1 MWINYFQV
9 SYTAFSSGR
18 EKNFNKYPASEV
30 DFAGGMYDFDSLMHY
45 GNYAFSKNRKATL
58 VALKNPKL
66 QFGRR
71 LKLSKTDILQL
82 NAMYDCKSK
91 RFLRKVT
98 TFFFNR
104 PPLSS
109 SSPSSSS
116 FGVRLNASHHSRS
129 PGIPC
134 GPSTLLLH
142 RYRSKGPKF
151 TQGILWRY
159 CFYLNLTLFQNWW
172 NVYAMYRYFLATDIP
187 KA

>member
-1 MWINYFQV
+1 MLCELIIFKFL
-9 SYTAFSSGR
+9 TLLFSSGQ

-45 GNYAFSKNRKATL
+45 GNYAFSKNRKPTL

-66 QFGRR
+66 QFGRT

-98 TFFFNR
+98 TYFFNR

-109 SSPSSSS
+109 SSSYPSACAWMLRTTVDLPAYRAVLPL
-116 FGVRLNASHHSRS
+116 FYCIDTALKARS
-129 PGIPC
+129 
-134 GPSTLLLH
+134 LL
-142 RYRSKGPKF
+142 RE
-151 TQGILWRY
+151 
-159 CFYLNLTLFQNWW
+159 FYGAN
-172 NVYAMYRYFLATDIP
+172 
-187 KA
+187 

>member
-1 MWINYFQV
+1 MICELIIFKFL
-9 SYTAFSSGR
+9 TLLFSSGQ

-98 TFFFNR
+98 TFF
-104 PPLSS
+104 LISHLYHYHHHH
-109 SSPSSSS
+109 PS
-116 FGVRLNASHHSRS
+116 A
-129 PGIPC
+129 C
-134 GPSTLLLH
+134 
-142 RYRSKGPKF
+142 
-151 TQGILWRY
+151 
-159 CFYLNLTLFQNWW
+159 
-172 NVYAMYRYFLATDIP
+172 A
-187 KA
+187 

>member
-1 MWINYFQV
+1 MICELIIFKFL
-9 SYTAFSSGR
+9 TLLFSSGQ

-45 GNYAFSKNRKATL
+45 GNYAFSKNRKPTL

-66 QFGRR
+66 QFGRT

-91 RFLRKVT
+91 RFLRKVIT
-98 TFFFNR
+98 YFFNR

-109 SSPSSSS
+109 SSSS
-116 FGVRLNASHHSRS
+116 FGVRLNASHNSRS

-151 TQGILWRY
+151 TSGILWR
-159 CFYLNLTLFQNWW
+159 
-172 NVYAMYRYFLATDIP
+172 
-187 KA
+187 

>member
-1 MWINYFQV
+1 MICELIIFKFL
-9 SYTAFSSGR
+9 TLLFSSGQ

-98 TFFFNR
+98 TFFLISHLYHHHHPSACAWMLR
-104 PPLSS
+104 TTVDLPAYRALLPL
-109 SSPSSSS
+109 
-116 FGVRLNASHHSRS
+116 FYCIDTALKARS
-129 PGIPC
+129 
-134 GPSTLLLH
+134 LH
-142 RYRSKGPKF
+142 RE
-151 TQGILWRY
+151 
-159 CFYLNLTLFQNWW
+159 FYGAN
-172 NVYAMYRYFLATDIP
+172 
-187 KA
+187 